1 MDKKVYADKIKRKC
15 QYCDGTGEVERTEKV
30 SCPKIYKKT
39 KCKRCDG
46 KGYYIDKHYIFS
58 DGKIAIDGD
67 TLK

>member
-1 MDKKVYADKIKRKC
+1 MDKNIYVNEIKKMC
-15 QYCDGTGEVERTEKV
+15 QHCGGTGEVERDTDV

-39 KCKRCDG
+39 KCERCEG

-58 DGKIAIDGD
+58 NGKIAFDGD